1 MLNVD
6 NKGLH
11 IENLNH
17 FNKEHSPTIPKAF
30 PKELLPKDMCQ
41 HSLSRMLQ
49 CLMGSQANKCG
60 EVNKLYYMCKRE
72 RDAQL
77 FTSIKDWEVG
87 HVKAMGPADAEHGSK
102 ADYIASLEQQRLE
115 FINTF
120 ESLPQ
125 SIANKHRRWRIA
137 ADIEQLKWRIDN
149 LNEMNK

>member
-1 MLNVD
+1 
-6 NKGLH
+6 
-11 IENLNH
+11 
-17 FNKEHSPTIPKAF
+17 
-30 PKELLPKDMCQ
+30 
-41 HSLSRMLQ
+41 
-49 CLMGSQANKCG
+49 MGSQANKCG

-87 HVKAMGPADAEHGSK
+87 HVKAMGQADAEHGSK